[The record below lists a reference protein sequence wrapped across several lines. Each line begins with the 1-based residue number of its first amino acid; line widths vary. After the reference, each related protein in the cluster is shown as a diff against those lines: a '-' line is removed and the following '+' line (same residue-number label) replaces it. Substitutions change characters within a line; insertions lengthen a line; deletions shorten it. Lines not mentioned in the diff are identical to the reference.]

1 MQPSRAMGALLLTGA
16 LALGTGGATDPASSW
31 LHVGTPDLESA
42 GALAFTS
49 DGVLLVGDSRGA
61 AVFALQVR
69 EPDGR
74 SAGATD
80 TINVKAIDQKVAAR
94 LGTTPGDIAIN
105 DLAVHPRSHAVYL
118 SVSRGLGRASRPAIV
133 RIDRTGKVDVVS
145 LDRIEFAKA
154 KLPNAPAPGTVDDDG
169 DDVSGL
175 SITDLAVTRGSV
187 YVAGLGNTEFASTL
201 RRIPIPFTGSVA
213 TTGLR
218 IYHTHHS
225 RFETKSPITALVPY
239 QAGGRDYILAS
250 YACTPLA
257 LFAVDSLADGAKV
270 TGRTIAEL
278 GAGTHAN
285 DLMTYEWKGRRYL
298 AVATVGR
305 SIQLL
310 EADDLST
317 APALDSTSNPSSGHP
332 LGAWYSWGVQ
342 ALPAAQ
348 PGVLHLADFDETYGQ
363 ALQRD
368 LSTGALNL
376 RPLKK
381 PILY

>member
-1 MQPSRAMGALLLTGA
+1 MGPLLLTGA

-31 LHVGTPDLESA
+31 LHVGTPDLKSA

-61 AVFALQVR
+61 AVFALQVQETDR
-69 EPDGR
+69 R
-74 SAGATD
+74 KAGGAD
-80 TINVKAIDQKVAAR
+80 TVSVNAIDQKVAAR
-94 LGTTPGDIAIN
+94 LGTTAGEIAIN

-118 SVSRGLGRASRPAIV
+118 SVSRGLGSTSRPAVV
-133 RIDRTGKVDVVS
+133 RVDRAGKIDLVS
-145 LDRIEFAKA
+145 LDRIGFAKA
-154 KLPNAPAPGTVDDDG
+154 ALPNAPAPGTVDDDG

-175 SITDLAVTRGSV
+175 SITDLAVARGGV

-201 RRIPIPFTGSVA
+201 RRIPIPFTGTVA

-257 LFAVDSLADGAKV
+257 LFALDSLSDGAKV

-285 DLMTYEWKGRRYL
+285 DLMTYEWKGRRFL

-317 APALDSTSNPSSGHP
+317 APALDSTSNPGRGHP
-332 LGAWYSWGVQ
+332 LGAWYSWGVP

-348 PGVLHLADFDETYGQ
+348 PGVLHLADFNETYGQ

-368 LSTGALNL
+368 LETGALNL
-376 RPLKK
+376 RPLRK